1 MQFCCKIISSFLGER
16 FIYPISCIIIMKTK
30 KPKNHDVWDEIEER
44 MKDPDFVRAA
54 YEFIRLTT

>member
-1 MQFCCKIISSFLGER
+1 MFD
-16 FIYPISCIIIMKTK
+16 CIAYMKTK
-30 KPKNHDVWDEIEER
+30 KPKQHKDVWDEIEEH

>member
-1 MQFCCKIISSFLGER
+1 
-16 FIYPISCIIIMKTK
+16 MKSK
-30 KPKNHDVWDEIEER
+30 KPKKYNDIWDEIEER